1 MGSSRSGPTRMAREI
16 AEIPAVV
23 ERTLRE
29 GARDLDQ
36 VARAIAR
43 RAPRFVLIAARGTSD
58 HAAVY
63 ARYLIET
70 TLGIPVGLA
79 AASVTTIYR
88 APLRWDDVLLVA
100 VSQSGA
106 GPDMAAV
113 VEAARAAGAPTL
125 AITNEPSSALAAA
138 AELVLPLHAGD
149 ERAVAATKTYVAS
162 LAVVAG
168 LVARLAAPLGG
179 GAPWAAALAGLPDE
193 LARTLEVA
201 GAWVRGAGAPCVAE
215 LAAADEA
222 LVVSRGHNF
231 ATALEVALKLKETG
245 RIFADGYSTAD
256 LLHGPV
262 TVAGPELP
270 TLAFR
275 PDGPAGVAVDE
286 SLAVARRSGTLPWT
300 VGGHE
305 VAGRH
310 HALVVAGRL
319 PEPLTPL
326 AFVLPG
332 FLLAEATA
340 RARGR
345 DPDAPAGLSKVT
357 RTR

>member
-1 MGSSRSGPTRMAREI
+1 MTVPASTLMAREI
-16 AEIPAVV
+16 EEIPAVV
-23 ERTLRE
+23 ERALGE
-29 GARDLDQ
+29 GAAELDA
-36 VARAIAR
+36 VARAIAGR
-43 RAPRFVLIAARGTSD
+43 PPRFVLIAARGTSD
-58 HAAVY
+58 HAGVY

-79 AASVTTIYR
+79 AASVTTLYH

-106 GPDMAAV
+106 GPDVAEV
-113 VEAARAAGAPTL
+113 VDAARGAGAATL
-125 AITNEPSSALAAA
+125 AITNEPSSLLASV
-138 AELVLPLHAGD
+138 AELVLPLRAGE
-149 ERAVAATKTYVAS
+149 ERAVAATKTYAAS
-162 LAVVAG
+162 LAIVAG
-168 LVARLAAPLGG
+168 LVARLAGQLGAE
-179 GAPWAAALAGLPDE
+179 APWASGLDRLPAALSSTLEAARGWVAGPAAACVDALAG
-193 LARTLEVA
+193 
-201 GAWVRGAGAPCVAE
+201 
-215 LAAADEA
+215 ADQA

-262 TVAGPELP
+262 VVAGAEVP

-275 PDGPAGVAVDE
+275 PDGPAGAAVDGA
-286 SLAVARRSGTLPWT
+286 LDVARQTGADPWL
-300 VGGHE
+300 VGGPE
-305 VAGRH
+305 IGDRRG
-310 HALVVAGRL
+310 ALVVAPEL

-326 AFVLPG
+326 AYVLPG
-332 FLLAEATA
+332 FLVAEAAA

-345 DPDAPAGLSKVT
+345 DPDAPPGLSKVT

>member
-1 MGSSRSGPTRMAREI
+1 MAREI

-23 ERTLRE
+23 ERTLRD
-29 GARDLDQ
+29 GAADLDD

-58 HAAVY
+58 HAAIY

-70 TLGIPVGLA
+70 TLGIPAGLA
-79 AASVTTIYR
+79 AASITTIYH
-88 APLRWDDVLLVA
+88 APLRWDDILLVA

-106 GPDMAAV
+106 GPDVAAV

-125 AITNEPSSALAAA
+125 AITNEPSSALAVA
-138 AELVLPLHAGD
+138 AELVLPLHAGE

-168 LVARLAAPLGG
+168 LVARLAAPLAG
-179 GAPWAAALAGLPDE
+179 GAPWAPAMAGLPEE
-193 LARTLEVA
+193 LARTLEDA
-201 GAWVRGAGAPCVAE
+201 GAWVRGPGAQCVAE

-262 TVAGPELP
+262 AVAGPGLP

-286 SLAVARRSGTLPWT
+286 TLAVARRSGTLPWT
-300 VGGHE
+300 VGGRE

-310 HALVVAGRL
+310 HALVIAAGL

-345 DPDAPAGLSKVT
+345 NPDAPAGLTKVT